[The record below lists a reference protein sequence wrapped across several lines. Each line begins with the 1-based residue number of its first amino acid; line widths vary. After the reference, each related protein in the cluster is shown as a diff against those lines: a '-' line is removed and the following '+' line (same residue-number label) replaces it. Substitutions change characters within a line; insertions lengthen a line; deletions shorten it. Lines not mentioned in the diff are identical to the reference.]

1 MSKIH
6 VVTSIDLASKEI
18 VEIRSY
24 RSLDKAKLFFMQ
36 EFVDELDY
44 LQQEEIDYDIM
55 ATSPNLFRIEWGD
68 SNGIQIEL
76 NTCDL
81 YETD

>member
-6 VVTSIDLASKEI
+6 VVSSIDLASKEI

-68 SNGIQIEL
+68 NNGIQIEL

>member
-24 RSLDKAKLFFMQ
+24 RSLDEAKQFFLQ

-44 LQQEEIDYDIM
+44 LQQEEIDYDIVD
-55 ATSPNLFRIEWGD
+55 TSPNLFRIEWGD
-68 SNGIQIEL
+68 TGIQIEL